1 VKSLVSRNLRL
12 ITDIRSE
19 PSPWSDE
26 GRVLALLESRLG
38 QFVPVYEVEGAGRL
52 QYAARAHTLR
62 HVYGYVIVNRQ
73 DGKTG
78 EGRKR
83 TSFALIGRL
92 TRSQLA
98 MLEDLCRKRRM
109 RYDAAIVQVFPEAVT
124 SLTRR
129 DREKTGLVR
138 NYPTL
143 PRHEEAFLSAATPAF
158 PQFGSLVKESYGVD

>member
-1 VKSLVSRNLRL
+1 VSRDRRL
-12 ITDIRSE
+12 GTDIHSE
-19 PSPWSDE
+19 PSPSSDE

-73 DGKTG
+73 DGQTD

-92 TRSQLA
+92 TRSQLVR
-98 MLEDLCRKRRM
+98 LEDLCRERRM
-109 RYDAAIVQVFPEAVT
+109 RYDAAIVQVFPEASA

-138 NYPTL
+138 SYPTL
-143 PRHEEAFLSAATPAF
+143 PRHEGALWSAATPSF

>member
-1 VKSLVSRNLRL
+1 VSRDHRL
-12 ITDIRSE
+12 VTDIHSE
-19 PSPWSDE
+19 PSPSSDE

-73 DGKTG
+73 DGQTG

-98 MLEDLCRKRRM
+98 TLEDLCRERRM
-109 RYDAAIVQVFPEAVT
+109 RYDAAIVRVFPEAAAC
-124 SLTRR
+124 LTRR
-129 DREKTGLVR
+129 DTEKTGLVR

-143 PRHEEAFLSAATPAF
+143 PRHEEALPSAVTPAF